1 MAGRIIMRAA
11 YGITIEKE
19 NDRYVEIAEHSL
31 QAMCATVNGGFYLV
45 DSVPIRKSYIIY
57 TPYPD
62 AHINSDMHQSQVS
75 AKVVPGC

>member
-45 DSVPIRKSYIIY
+45 DSVPIRTSYVIY
-57 TPYPD
+57 MHSD
-62 AHINSDMHQSQVS
+62 ARINFDMHQSQVS
-75 AKVVPGC
+75 TKVVPGC